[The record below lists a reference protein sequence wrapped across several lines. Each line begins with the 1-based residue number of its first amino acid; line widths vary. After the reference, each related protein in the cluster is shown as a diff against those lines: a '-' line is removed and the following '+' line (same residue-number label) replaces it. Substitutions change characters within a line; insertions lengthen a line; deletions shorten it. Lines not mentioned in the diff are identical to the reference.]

1 MFEGMSTNFDP
12 FPSLRGRRYSPAIKI
27 VVHNPK
33 LLNKKR
39 IILAFSLVIV
49 VGILFV
55 ITNQPS
61 SSFDRTALS
70 LISFRW
76 KPKTQLEQVA
86 ECHSFASLCSC
97 QADRRGL
104 HQNVISY
111 SLYGNFSDP
120 KLFTRYVEPIK
131 IILANISQ
139 SYPGKQLNYL
149 KIIQCFYSL
158 SLKIRMGNEDLLENG
173 TQRPRGKSKAK
184 GNVYR
189 LSVCRFMQ
197 CHSIAGGS

>member
-1 MFEGMSTNFDP
+1 MSTNFEP
-12 FPSLRGRRYSPAIKI
+12 FPSLRGRRYSPINI

-49 VGILFV
+49 VGSLFI

-61 SSFDRTALS
+61 SSLNRTALS
-70 LISFRW
+70 FINFHRNS
-76 KPKTQLEQVA
+76 KTNLEQGF
-86 ECHSFASLCSC
+86 CHSEFSFASLCSC
-97 QADRRGL
+97 EADRRGL
-104 HQNVISY
+104 HQNVIAY

-139 SYPGKQLNYL
+139 SYPGK
-149 KIIQCFYSL
+149 
-158 SLKIRMGNEDLLENG
+158 
-173 TQRPRGKSKAK
+173 
-184 GNVYR
+184 
-189 LSVCRFMQ
+189 
-197 CHSIAGGS
+197 